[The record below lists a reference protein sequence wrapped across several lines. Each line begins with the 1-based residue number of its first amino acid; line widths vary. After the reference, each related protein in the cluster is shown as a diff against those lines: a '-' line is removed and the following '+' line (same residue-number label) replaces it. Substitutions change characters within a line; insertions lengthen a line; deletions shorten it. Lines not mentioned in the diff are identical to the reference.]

1 MELPTPLVEEAL
13 RRINDPSRLTAC
25 GLIGR
30 LPQTLANSSRE
41 AGHDIRL
48 DPTPLE
54 QARLLRNVLIE
65 VMDRRSRQMPSRVA
79 GQAKCFGTM
88 CWPAGDPEGMST
100 RQIMARYGISESTL
114 HRYRRDGVR
123 VLAQE
128 LGEQEARFSRDTPD
142 AATG

>member
-1 MELPTPLVEEAL
+1 
-13 RRINDPSRLTAC
+13 
-25 GLIGR
+25 
-30 LPQTLANSSRE
+30 
-41 AGHDIRL
+41 
-48 DPTPLE
+48 
-54 QARLLRNVLIE
+54 
-65 VMDRRSRQMPSRVA
+65 MDRLKPSDAVKGRGA
-79 GQAKCFGTM
+79 GEM
-88 CWPAGDPEGMST
+88 LRYHVLAGGYLEGMST